1 MSTNLRRQTIRFTM
15 DLSNKEHK
23 RISTAASVLGL
34 SMKDLVLLSV
44 EEFTH
49 KKLNKTTEATLK
61 ATDARKG
68 LHKFDSLQEMFDDLG
83 I

>member
-1 MSTNLRRQTIRFTM
+1 MSANLRRQTVRFTM

-61 ATDARKG
+61 ETDAGKG
-68 LHKFDSLQEMFDDLG
+68 LHKFDSLQDMFDDLG

>member
-1 MSTNLRRQTIRFTM
+1 MTTKTIRYTM
-15 DLSNKEHK
+15 DLPVKEHK
-23 RISTAASVLGL
+23 RISTTASLLGL
-34 SMKDLVLLSV
+34 SMRDLFLLSV

-49 KKLNKTTEATLK
+49 KKLNKVTEKALK
-61 ATDARKG
+61 ESGLGKG